1 MSNALSLHIRE
12 MIELQNHIEI
22 DNKKY
27 VLILNK
33 SDFNK
38 YVMDPDVYANIDQI
52 WVNQNIVLNS
62 DELKLLRAKGF
73 KYIPREFFGQE
84 LREAAE

>member
-1 MSNALSLHIRE
+1 

-22 DNKKY
+22 DNRRY
-27 VLILNK
+27 VLILNM

-38 YVMDPDVYANIDQI
+38 YVMDPEVYADIEQI
-52 WVNQNIVLNS
+52 WVNQNIVF
-62 DELKLLRAKGF
+62 DPVQLKLLRTKNF
-73 KYIPREFFGQE
+73 KYVPREFFGQE

>member
-1 MSNALSLHIRE
+1 

-38 YVMDPDVYANIDQI
+38 YVMDPDVYANIAQI

>member
-1 MSNALSLHIRE
+1 

-38 YVMDPDVYANIDQI
+38 YVMDPDVYEQIEKI
-52 WVNQNIVLNS
+52 WVNQNIVFGS
-62 DELKLLRAKGF
+62 DQLKLLRAKNF
-73 KYIPREFFGQE
+73 KYVPREFFGQE